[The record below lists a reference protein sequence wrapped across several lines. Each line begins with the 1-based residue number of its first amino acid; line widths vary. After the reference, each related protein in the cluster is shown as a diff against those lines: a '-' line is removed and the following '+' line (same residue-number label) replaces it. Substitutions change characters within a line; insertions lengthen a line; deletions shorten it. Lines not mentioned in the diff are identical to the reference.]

1 MVIPDRTHCPSCNT
15 YGIKILQR
23 KMTGFTG
30 RCMNCES
37 YFYINYENGIID
49 YTLEQKERKQKGL
62 NDVTYTN
69 DYTR

>member
-1 MVIPDRTHCPSCNT
+1 
-15 YGIKILQR
+15 
-23 KMTGFTG
+23 
-30 RCMNCES
+30 MNCES